1 MKTLSVTDT
10 EQLIMYTALYVSYG
24 LAAAAIII
32 SAMIWRTYRKKEKVS
47 KDINRDF
54 KFI

>member
-10 EQLIMYTALYVSYG
+10 EQLIMTILLYSAWG
-24 LAAAAIII
+24 LSLGILVIGIIHF
-32 SAMIWRTYRKKEKVS
+32 RKKKEKVS